1 MFEFFRTLTLP
12 NFIPMKKTYLLIY
25 ISLFFFSKQINAQC
39 SGWNNFQTTDS
50 VFTNIAFG
58 IATSPEADR
67 LHRPYTYLAM
77 VAGGVKV
84 FDNNAAGNP
93 VLYSTISKAS
103 LGNLDAI
110 NLYQD
115 SIWLYVCL
123 GNIWDTT
130 QMAGLA
136 IVDVSNP
143 AIPNVL
149 DVYVHTGLKGGAGA
163 VSVKGNYAYLAAN
176 QNGLVIL
183 DISNKSNILFKSSLL
198 LSNNFPHTTVGLTSM
213 YNARGIDVK
222 GNYAYVCFDRG
233 GFRIIDISNVN
244 APAQINQY
252 CFAPLID
259 NATAYNN
266 VVVHNNLAYVAID
279 YYGMEVLD
287 VSNPL
292 NIIQLGW
299 WHPADWTNAT
309 NNINTWA
316 SAVGHANEI
325 AYDSICDKVYI
336 AAGKSDIVAIDV
348 NSPAMLAT
356 CEIDGVV
363 TDDYGTWGLD
373 FFDGNVYA
381 AYIWSPFAPPY
392 SNYTGYRITQTNCN
406 PIAIAENMVIEKAL
420 LYPNPSSNIVHVNT
434 LGQQVKRVKM
444 FSITGELV
452 KESNESDFSVTQ
464 LSSGIYF
471 VHVQMDK
478 ANFITKFI
486 KE

>member
-1 MFEFFRTLTLP
+1 VFKIFRTLILP
-12 NFIPMKKTYLLIY
+12 NFIPMKKTYLLIF
-25 ISLFFFSKQINAQC
+25 IPLLFFSKQIKAQC
-39 SGWNNFQTTDS
+39 SGWNSFQTTDS
-50 VFTNIAFG
+50 VFTNPAFG

-93 VLYSTISKAS
+93 ILFSTISKAS

-143 AIPNVL
+143 ALPNVL
-149 DVYVHTGLKGGAGA
+149 DVYIHPGLKGGAGA

-233 GFRIIDISNVN
+233 GFRIVDISNVN
-244 APAQINQY
+244 ALLQINQY

-292 NIIQLGW
+292 NIMQLGW

-316 SAVGHANEI
+316 SALGHANEI
-325 AYDSICDKVYI
+325 AYDSICGKVYV

-348 NSPAMLAT
+348 NTPAMLTT
-356 CEIDGVV
+356 CEIDGLV

-373 FFDGNVYA
+373 FFDGKVYA

-406 PIAIAENMVIEKAL
+406 AASLSENNVSDKVL
-420 LYPNPSSNIVHVNT
+420 LFPNPSSNLVHVNIQ
-434 LGQQVKRVKM
+434 GQQLKSLKVFTVTGKLVYETLNAD
-444 FSITGELV
+444 FSIE
-452 KESNESDFSVTQ
+452 Q
-464 LSSGIYF
+464 LSAGIYF
-471 VHVQMDK
+471 VQVQTDK
-478 ANFITKFI
+478 SSFVTKLI
-486 KE
+486 KD